1 MHFCTR
7 TNQLLHRMDR
17 PIEKKHK
24 VAKRVIWISL
34 AGIVFLA
41 LLYFI
46 IFGDKSSK
54 LNVEKDKVTI
64 EEITE
69 DLYKNYIAVTGAV
82 EPIQTIYLSS
92 MEGGS
97 RVEEIVIEEGNFVK
111 EGDIIVTLSNTSLIL
126 EISNY
131 EAQVSRISNELRQA
145 RLLMEQQT
153 LNSRSR
159 LLELQT
165 NILQQ
170 KRAFNNN
177 RILYEGNH
185 ISEEDFKISK
195 EQYELSLQQ
204 LELLKENLKQDSVFR
219 SVQVE
224 ALESSVRRMQQNLEI
239 VTRRLEGLNYR
250 APVSGELAN
259 LNLEVG
265 QVISMGLRF
274 GQINILDSYKLRVE
288 IDEYFIS
295 NVSKGLYGDC
305 DFSGTSFKGVITK
318 VYPEVTNG
326 RFAVDME
333 FVDSFPDRIRIGQT
347 SRIRL
352 ELGRPKTAI
361 LIPRGG
367 YYQSTGGQWVYVV
380 DPSGDFA
387 EKRSITLG
395 SQNPRYYEVLEGL
408 NPGEKVVV
416 SSYDNFGDVDKLIFK

>member
-1 MHFCTR
+1 MHLYAR
-7 TNQLLHRMDR
+7 KTNCITLMDR
-17 PIEKKHK
+17 PIENKHK
-24 VAKRVIWISL
+24 VTKRVIWISIASIL
-34 AGIVFLA
+34 FLS
-41 LLYFI
+41 LISYI

-64 EEITE
+64 EEIKE

-111 EGDIIVTLSNTSLIL
+111 KGDVIVKLSNTSLIL

-153 LNSRSR
+153 LNSKRQ

-170 KRAFNNN
+170 KRAYHNN
-177 RILYEGNH
+177 RILFEGSH
-185 ISEEDFKISK
+185 VSKEEFEISK

-204 LELLKENLKQDSVFR
+204 LELLEQNLAQDSVFR
-219 SVQVE
+219 SVQIE
-224 ALESSVRRMQQNLEI
+224 SLESSVRRMQENLEI
-239 VTRRLEGLNYR
+239 VTRRLDGLNYR
-250 APVSGELAN
+250 APVTGELAN

-265 QVISMGLRF
+265 QVINMGLRF
-274 GQINILDSYKLRVE
+274 GQVNILDSYKLRVE

-295 NVSKGLYGDC
+295 NVSRGLYGDC
-305 DFSGTSFKGVITK
+305 DFSGTSFTGIITK

-333 FVDSFPDRIRIGQT
+333 FVDTIPERIRIGQT

-387 EKRSITLG
+387 EKRNITLG
-395 SQNPRYYEVLEGL
+395 SQNPRYYEVLDGL
-408 NPGEKVVV
+408 EPGEQVVV

>member
-1 MHFCTR
+1 
-7 TNQLLHRMDR
+7 MDR

-24 VAKRVIWISL
+24 VTKRVIWISIPS
-34 AGIVFLA
+34 IVFLL
-41 LLYFI
+41 LLYSI

-54 LNVEKDKVTI
+54 LNVEKDKITI

-69 DLYKNYIAVTGAV
+69 DLYKNYIAVTGTV

-97 RVEEIVIEEGNFVK
+97 RVEEIIIEEGNMVK
-111 EGDIIVTLSNTSLIL
+111 QGDIIVELSNTSLIL

-153 LNSRSR
+153 LQSRSR
-159 LLELQT
+159 LMELQT

-170 KRAFNNN
+170 CRAYDNNK
-177 RILYEGNH
+177 ILFSESH
-185 ISEEDFKISK
+185 ISKEEFEISK

-239 VTRRLEGLNYR
+239 VTRRLESLNYR

-265 QVISMGLRF
+265 QVINMGQRF
-274 GQINILDSYKLRVE
+274 GQINILDSYKLRVD

-295 NVSKGLYGDC
+295 NVSKGLFGEC
-305 DFSGTSFKGVITK
+305 DFSGTSFMAIITK

-326 RFAVDME
+326 RFSVDME
-333 FVDSFPDRIRIGQT
+333 FTDTVPEQIRIGQT

-380 DPSGDFA
+380 DPSGSFA

-395 SQNPRYYEVLEGL
+395 SQNPRYYEVLDGL
-408 NPGEKVVV
+408 QPGEKVVV

>member
-1 MHFCTR
+1 
-7 TNQLLHRMDR
+7 MDR

-24 VAKRVIWISL
+24 LTKRIIWISIPS
-34 AGIVFLA
+34 IVFL
-41 LLYFI
+41 LILYTI

-54 LNVEKDKVTI
+54 LNVEKDKITI

-69 DLYKNYIAVTGAV
+69 DLYKNYIAVTGTV

-97 RVEEIVIEEGNFVK
+97 RVEEIVIEEGNMVRK
-111 EGDIIVTLSNTSLIL
+111 GDIIVQLSNTSLIL

-153 LNSRSR
+153 LQSRSR
-159 LLELQT
+159 LMELQT

-170 KRAFNNN
+170 RRAYENNK
-177 RILYEGNH
+177 ILYQNNH
-185 ISEEDFKISK
+185 ISEEEFKISK

-204 LELLKENLKQDSVFR
+204 LELLKQNLKQDSIFR

-224 ALESSVRRMQQNLEI
+224 SLENSVSRMEENLEI
-239 VTRRLEGLNYR
+239 VTRRLESLHYR

-265 QVISMGLRF
+265 QVINLGQRF
-274 GQINILDSYKLRVE
+274 GQINILDSYKLRVD

-295 NVSKGLYGDC
+295 NVSRGLYGDC
-305 DFSGTSFKGVITK
+305 DFSGTSFKAVITK

-326 RFAVDME
+326 RFSVDME
-333 FVDSFPDRIRIGQT
+333 FTDTVPEQIRIGQT

-367 YYQSTGGQWVYVV
+367 YYQSTGGQWIYVV
-380 DPSGDFA
+380 DPSGNFA
-387 EKRSITLG
+387 EKRQITLG
-395 SQNPRYYEVLEGL
+395 SQNPRYYEVLDGL
-408 NPGEKVVV
+408 QPGEKVVV

>member
-1 MHFCTR
+1 MH
-7 TNQLLHRMDR
+7 HRMDR

-24 VAKRVIWISL
+24 VTKRIIWISL
-34 AGIVFLA
+34 ASIVFLA

-64 EEITE
+64 EEIKE
-69 DLYKNYIAVTGAV
+69 DLYKNYIAVTGTV
-82 EPIQTIYLSS
+82 EPIQTIFLSS

-97 RVEEIVIEEGNFVK
+97 RVEEIVIEEGNFVEK
-111 EGDIIVTLSNTSLIL
+111 GDVIVKLSNTSLIL

-177 RILYEGNH
+177 RVLYEGNH
-185 ISEEDFKISK
+185 ISDEEFKISK

-204 LELLKENLKQDSVFR
+204 LDLLKENLKQDSVFR

-224 ALESSVRRMQQNLEI
+224 ALENSVQRMQQNLEI

-295 NVSKGLYGDC
+295 NVSRGLFGDC
-305 DFSGTSFKGVITK
+305 DFSGISFKGKITK

-333 FVDSFPDRIRIGQT
+333 FLDSVPDQIRIGQT

-352 ELGRPKTAI
+352 ELGSPKTAI

-387 EKRSITLG
+387 EKRNITLG

-408 NPGEKVVV
+408 IPGEKVVV

>member
-7 TNQLLHRMDR
+7 TNQLPHRMDR

-24 VAKRVIWISL
+24 FAKRIIWISL

-111 EGDIIVTLSNTSLIL
+111 KGDIIVTLSNTSLIL

-153 LNSRSR
+153 LNSKSR

-170 KRAFNNN
+170 KRAFHNNK
-177 RILYEGNH
+177 ILFEGNH
-185 ISEEDFKISK
+185 ISEEEFKISQ

-224 ALESSVRRMQQNLEI
+224 SLESSVRRMQQNLKI

-295 NVSKGLYGDC
+295 NVSKGLSGDC
-305 DFSGTSFKGVITK
+305 DFSGNSYKGFITK

-333 FVDSFPDRIRIGQT
+333 FVDSVPDRIRIGQT

-408 NPGEKVVV
+408 KPGEKVVV

>member
-1 MHFCTR
+1 
-7 TNQLLHRMDR
+7 MDR

-24 VAKRVIWISL
+24 VTKRIIWISL

-97 RVEEIVIEEGNFVK
+97 RVEDIVIEEGNFVK
-111 EGDIIVTLSNTSLIL
+111 KGDIIVKLSNTSLIL

-165 NILQQ
+165 DILQQ

-177 RILYEGNH
+177 KILFEGNH
-185 ISEEDFKISK
+185 ISEEEFKISR

-204 LELLKENLKQDSVFR
+204 LELLKENLKQDSIFR

-224 ALESSVRRMQQNLEI
+224 SLESSVQRMEQNLEI

-274 GQINILDSYKLRVE
+274 GQVNILDSYKLRVE

-305 DFSGTSFKGVITK
+305 DFSGSSFKGVITK
-318 VYPEVTNG
+318 VYPEVANG

-333 FVDSFPDRIRIGQT
+333 FVDSVPERIRIGQT

-380 DPSGDFA
+380 DPSGNFA
-387 EKRSITLG
+387 EKRNITLG

-408 NPGEKVVV
+408 EPGEKVVV